1 MAALQAG
8 PPSAANLQ
16 GEKTYITQVEDASA
30 SSSASKYET
39 ELASEALAPFTPKQE
54 RKLRHRVDLRLIPA
68 LGLMYGV
75 SLMDRKNVSNA
86 YIAGMRV
93 DLELGISY
101 RYSLITLVFFVTYVI
116 FQPPLTYLCRKI
128 GPPIFLPG
136 LCLLWGCII
145 IGFGFAKNWTT
156 LGKSIDRSLK
166 AIPLIVC
173 SCPETIAW
181 TSGGWL
187 LSWLRLSPLNLVYF
201 TLAYLYREALTSTG
215 TLAMK

>member
-1 MAALQAG
+1 MAVPQACL
-8 PPSAANLQ
+8 PSAENVQ
-16 GEKTYITQVEDASA
+16 GEKIHITQIEDASA
-30 SSSASKYET
+30 SSNTSKHET
-39 ELASEALAPFTPKQE
+39 ESASEALAPFTPKQE
-54 RKLRHRVDLRLIPA
+54 RKLRHRVDWRLIPA

-86 YIAGMRV
+86 YIAGMRA

-116 FQPPLTYLCRKI
+116 FQPPLTYLCRRV

-156 LGKSIDRSLK
+156 LGKSVDHSLK
-166 AIPLIVC
+166 TIILTVC
-173 SCPETIAW
+173 SCPETTAW

-187 LSWLRLSPLNLVYF
+187 LSWLRLPTLNLVCF
-201 TLAYLYREALTSTG
+201 DLACLTSK
-215 TLAMK
+215 L